1 MFRLSGLK
9 AHSKHMSLKNNIE
22 QQVMESIQTQQLIV
36 DELSE
41 EIEFA
46 AQQIVQALLADKKIL
61 SCGNAASV
69 SSVQYFT
76 AIMISRYER
85 VRPSLPAI
93 SLVNDVQMITSI
105 ANTQHYDDVFA
116 KQLRALG
123 QAQDVL
129 LIFSVEGSAV
139 NLVKLI
145 NAAHDKQ
152 IAVILLV
159 GENETT
165 LPKLLHE
172 ADVCV
177 SVPSQS
183 AQRIHEGH
191 LLITHCLCD
200 LVDSQLFGHS
210 SI

>member
-1 MFRLSGLK
+1 
-9 AHSKHMSLKNNIE
+9 MSLKNNIK
-22 QQVMESIQTQQLIV
+22 QQITESIQTQQLV
-36 DELSE
+36 LDEVSE
-41 EIEFA
+41 YIECA
-46 AQQIVQALLADKKIL
+46 AQQIVNALLADKKIL

-69 SSVQYFT
+69 SNVQYFT
-76 AIMISRYER
+76 SIMINRYER

-105 ANTQHYDDVFA
+105 ANTQHYDDVFS

-123 QAQDVL
+123 QAEDVL
-129 LIFSVEGSAV
+129 LIYSVEGSAL
-139 NLVKLI
+139 NLVRLI
-145 NAAHDKQ
+145 NAAHEKQ

-165 LPKLLHE
+165 LPALLHE
-172 ADVCV
+172 EDVCV

-183 AQRIHEGH
+183 AQRIHEVH

-200 LVDSQLFGHS
+200 LVDSQLFGNTF
-210 SI
+210 

>member
-1 MFRLSGLK
+1 
-9 AHSKHMSLKNNIE
+9 MSLQKNINQQITE
-22 QQVMESIQTQQLIV
+22 SIHTQQQVL

-41 EIEFA
+41 FIEFA
-46 AQQIVQALLADKKIL
+46 AQQIVTALLADKKIL
-61 SCGNAASV
+61 SCGHAVSV
-69 SSVQYFT
+69 SNAQYFVSL
-76 AIMISRYER
+76 MINRYER

-105 ANTQHYDDVFA
+105 ANTQHYDDIFG

-123 QAQDVL
+123 RSADVL
-129 LIFSVEGSAV
+129 LIYSVEGSAL

-145 NAAHDKQ
+145 NAAHDMQ
-152 IAVILLV
+152 ISVILLA

-165 LPKLLHE
+165 LPALLHE
-172 ADVCV
+172 SDVCV

-183 AQRIHEGH
+183 VQRIQEAH

-200 LVDSQLFGHS
+200 LVDSQLFGNQL
-210 SI
+210 I

>member
-1 MFRLSGLK
+1 
-9 AHSKHMSLKNNIE
+9 MSLQKNINHQIT
-22 QQVMESIQTQQLIV
+22 ESIQTQQLIL
-36 DELSE
+36 DELCDF
-41 EIEFA
+41 IEFA
-46 AQQIVQALLADKKIL
+46 AQQIVNALLADKKIL
-61 SCGNAASV
+61 SCGHGSSV
-69 SSVQYFT
+69 SNAQYFT
-76 AIMISRYER
+76 SIMINRYER

-123 QAQDVL
+123 QVSDVL
-129 LIFSVEGSAV
+129 LIYSVEGSPL

-152 IAVILLV
+152 IQVILLV
-159 GENETT
+159 GENEAS
-165 LPKLLHE
+165 LPVLLHE
-172 ADVCV
+172 SDVCI

-183 AQRIHEGH
+183 AARIHEAH

-200 LVDSQLFGHS
+200 LVDSQLFGNQL
-210 SI
+210 I

>member
-1 MFRLSGLK
+1 MQ
-9 AHSKHMSLKNNIE
+9 NNINY
-22 QQVMESIQTQQLIV
+22 QITESIQTQQRV
-36 DELSE
+36 QDELSE
-41 EIEFA
+41 FIEFA
-46 AQQIVQALLADKKIL
+46 AQHIVSALLADKKIL

-69 SSVQYFT
+69 SSAQYF
-76 AIMISRYER
+76 ASLMINRYER

-123 QAQDVL
+123 QTADVL
-129 LIFSVEGSAV
+129 LIYSVEGSAL

-145 NAAHDKQ
+145 NAAHDMQ
-152 IAVILLV
+152 IPVILLA

-165 LPKLLHE
+165 LPTLLHE
-172 ADVCV
+172 VDVCV

-183 AQRIHEGH
+183 AQRIHEAH

-200 LVDSQLFGHS
+200 LVDSQLFGNPL
-210 SI
+210 I

>member
-1 MFRLSGLK
+1 
-9 AHSKHMSLKNNIE
+9 MSLQKNINHQIT
-22 QQVMESIQTQQLIV
+22 ESIQTQQLIL
-36 DELSE
+36 DELSDF
-41 EIEFA
+41 IEFA
-46 AQQIVQALLADKKIL
+46 AQQIVNALLADKKIL
-61 SCGNAASV
+61 SCGHGASV
-69 SSVQYFT
+69 SNAQYFT
-76 AIMISRYER
+76 SLMINRYER

-123 QAQDVL
+123 QMSDVL
-129 LIFSVEGSAV
+129 IVYSVEGSAL

-152 IAVILLV
+152 IQVILLV

-165 LPKLLHE
+165 LPALLHE
-172 ADVCV
+172 SDVCI

-183 AQRIHEGH
+183 ASRIHEAH

-200 LVDSQLFGHS
+200 LVDSQLFGNQL
-210 SI
+210 I

>member
-1 MFRLSGLK
+1 
-9 AHSKHMSLKNNIE
+9 MSLKNNIKH
-22 QQVMESIQTQQLIV
+22 QITESMQTQQLV
-36 DELSE
+36 LDELSE
-41 EIEFA
+41 YIEFA

-61 SCGNAASV
+61 ICGNAASV
-69 SSVQYFT
+69 SNVQYFT
-76 AIMISRYER
+76 SIMINRYQR

-123 QAQDVL
+123 QVEDVL
-129 LIFSVEGSAV
+129 LIFSVESSAV

-165 LPKLLHE
+165 LPTLLHE
-172 ADVCV
+172 TDVCV

-183 AQRIHEGH
+183 AQRIHEAH
-191 LLITHCLCD
+191 LLIIHCLCD
-200 LVDSQLFGHS
+200 LVDSQLFGNS
-210 SI
+210 LI